1 MCARCEAQPKP
12 GRSGRLSQMK
22 PELLSGGG
30 VTAFEKA
37 KMPIILNS
45 NPDQVVM
52 SIWNFT
58 PGWNVEQHGPM
69 PSTYN
74 AKVETIYQRPT
85 FKPYAMN
92 RCLVI
97 LTSFQEG
104 QERIIDGKKK
114 KFQYKITKENTHEF
128 CVAGLY
134 RIYQGEIYHTVVTTE
149 ANELM
154 AKIHNTQKRMPI
166 VLEPWEE
173 QYWLSGEP
181 FENFADRSNVHLEAT
196 PLFSEQPSDK
206 QGGLFD

>member
-12 GRSGRLSQMK
+12 GKSGRLTQMK
-22 PELLSGGG
+22 PEMLAGGG

-37 KMPIILNS
+37 KLPIILNS
-45 NPDQVVM
+45 NPDEVVM
-52 SIWNFT
+52 STWNFT
-58 PGWNVEQHGPM
+58 PGWNVEQNGPA

-74 AKVETIYQRPT
+74 ARIETIDQKPT
-85 FKPYAMN
+85 YAPHLGN
-92 RCLVI
+92 RCLVV

-128 CVAGLY
+128 CVAGIY
-134 RIYQGEIYHTVVTTE
+134 RIYKGEIYHTVITTE

-154 AKIHNTQKRMPI
+154 AKIHNTMKRMPVI
-166 VLEPWEE
+166 LEPWEE
-173 QYWLSGEP
+173 KYWLEGEP
-181 FENFADRSNVHLEAT
+181 MKNFADRANVHLEAT
-196 PLFSEQPSDK
+196 PLFKESPQQK